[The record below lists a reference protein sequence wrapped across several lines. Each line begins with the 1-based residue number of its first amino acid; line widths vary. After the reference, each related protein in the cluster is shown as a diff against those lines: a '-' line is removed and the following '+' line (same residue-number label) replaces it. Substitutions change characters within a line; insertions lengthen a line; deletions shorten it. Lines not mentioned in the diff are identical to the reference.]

1 MMADPNPPKI
11 ISSLDVD
18 LSEKWIKIWYLL
30 YWVCIPFHP
39 LGNHYLYQ
47 LTRPDIKTATP
58 WRPYP
63 LGAHSHVDGTVPRV
77 RGVPGPRH
85 VGYLTL
91 VPMRIVTE
99 LLRGAC
105 GKMIQAADMVM
116 STSMFVA
123 FSMAQPFWKKPY
135 GNTIF

>member
-1 MMADPNPPKI
+1 MMADPKPPKL

-18 LSEKWIKIWYLL
+18 LSEKWIQIGIYCTG
-30 YWVCIPFHP
+30 YVFHS
-39 LGNHYLYQ
+39 YQ
-47 LTRPDIKTATP
+47 RAHQDIKIATL

-63 LGAHSHVDGTVPRV
+63 LGYSPQPRWAPFP
-77 RGVPGPRH
+77 GFAGFPGGPRH

-105 GKMIQAADMVM
+105 GKMIQAADTVM

-123 FSMAQPFWKKPY
+123 FSMAQPFWKNPY